1 MDERMSSS
9 DLYQRGLVLKRARM
23 FESAMDDF
31 RKAAEDPHYA
41 GMAYVQLALCLK
53 ANSRYDEAVM
63 AFRQAA
69 ASPTLEPEEQLH
81 VFYHMGRTLE
91 SAGRYAESLE
101 VYGWIRKDNPEF
113 GDVAHRIK
121 HLCLGGGGPV
131 PPAVGSWQGWMEG
144 VIARS
149 GALKPLMAIFEQTGE
164 WLGQQTGSRP
174 ASVSYQPNQS
184 RNRGQVVSNARSGMA
199 LKGRKQPVL
208 KKRTLEHRRC
218 VRVPVRLHSYFAV
231 KGRTVAGKGELRD
244 LSPWGCRV
252 TSAVAI
258 SVGTD
263 VQCCIFPQNSSDA
276 FVIEGATVRWIS
288 SKEFGLAFTN
298 VSPAVQQRIVQMCR
312 AAA

>member
-1 MDERMSSS
+1 MDQRMASC
-9 DLYQRGLVLKRARM
+9 DLYKRGLVLKRARM

-31 RKAAEDPHYA
+31 RQAAEDPQYA
-41 GMAYVQLALCLK
+41 GRAYVQLALCLK
-53 ANSRYDEAVM
+53 ATSRYDEAVM

-113 GDVAHRIK
+113 GDVARRIK
-121 HLCLGGGGPV
+121 HLCSGKRGPL
-131 PPAVGSWQGWMEG
+131 PHAIGPGQGWMEG
-144 VIARS
+144 VIART
-149 GALKPLMAIFEQTGE
+149 GAWKPLMAIVEQTGH
-164 WLGQQTGSRP
+164 WFSQQTGGQP
-174 ASVSYQPNQS
+174 ASPSYQNDRS
-184 RNRGQVVSNARSGMA
+184 KRRNAVISFARASETEQA
-199 LKGRKQPVL
+199 RTQPAA

-218 VRVPVRLHSYFAV
+218 VRVRVRLDSYFSV

-252 TSAVAI
+252 TSAVAVP
-258 SVGTD
+258 VGTD

-276 FVIEGATVRWIS
+276 FVIEGAIVRWIS
-288 SKEFGLAFTN
+288 AKEFGLAFTN
-298 VSPAVQQRIVQMCR
+298 VSPVVRKRIVQMCS
-312 AAA
+312 AAS